1 MAVCKE
7 MGYVPSDV
15 LPNSIQD
22 KSCDICTTSCMP
34 TVSND
39 FIAITSKVKKSE
51 QLTII
56 RNIFLGDAVQSG
68 FKCQTISS
76 SEWIIIQL
84 YTASNGNR
92 TEWSPTQF
100 AIIRVITKSND
111 HTAGVNLCS
120 MSMITGRI
128 L

>member
-1 MAVCKE
+1 M
-7 MGYVPSDV
+7 
-15 LPNSIQD
+15 
-22 KSCDICTTSCMP
+22 
-34 TVSND
+34 
-39 FIAITSKVKKSE
+39 KKSE
-51 QLTII
+51 QLAII
-56 RNIFLGDAVQSG
+56 RIIFLGDAVQSG